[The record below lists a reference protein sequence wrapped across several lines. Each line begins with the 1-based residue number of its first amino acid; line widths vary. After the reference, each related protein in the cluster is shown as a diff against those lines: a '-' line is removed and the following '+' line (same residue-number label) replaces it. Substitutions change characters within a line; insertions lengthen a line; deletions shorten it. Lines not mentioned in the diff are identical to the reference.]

1 MARRH
6 RPMHTIPAHRNPV
19 ARAVAKHAMEQ
30 AARTERIATL
40 LMQQGEE
47 ATDTLA
53 HLAWIIGVGAE
64 TALQVH
70 GPQAAST
77 RRLHGALRT
86 VQAMCLQHAYRWQ
99 AAHAVPLQAALAEA
113 HQIITTHPAQ
123 AGRYTPGADHLA
135 HAITHHQLQPG
146 DVAGAEIY
154 ATAAQLEE
162 GAPCP

>member
-1 MARRH
+1 
-6 RPMHTIPAHRNPV
+6 MHTIPAHRNPV

-40 LMQQGEE
+40 LMQQDEE
-47 ATDTLA
+47 ATETLA
-53 HLAWIIGVGAE
+53 HLAWIVGVGCE

-70 GPQAAST
+70 GPQSPLT
-77 RRLHGALRT
+77 KRLHGALRT

-99 AAHAVPLQAALAEA
+99 AQHAVPLQAALAEA
-113 HQIITTHPAQ
+113 HEVITAHPAQ
-123 AGRYTPGADHLA
+123 AGRFTRGADQLA
-135 HAITHHQLQPG
+135 HAITHHQLQAG

-154 ATAAQLEE
+154 ATAPQLEE